1 MSRLENGKNTA
12 MTDIGLKPM
21 RLLLVCAFTY
31 GATSAPAH
39 AALPNFAQVKAA
51 HQPSEAWLVDR
62 NLVPL
67 DTLRLDPDVRRLQ
80 WVPLQALSPAMR
92 HALIESEDK
101 RFYQHGGVDWRAF
114 VSAAWENLVY
124 DTHRGA
130 STLTMQLAGLLDPAL
145 YRAPGG
151 RTYTQKW
158 DQIKAAREL
167 ERSWSKQQILEAYLN
182 RVNFRGELAGINAA
196 AQGLFGTSPSAL
208 DKAEASIL
216 AALLRGPNAK
226 PAVVARRACGVA
238 KKLAKPRP
246 TCAAI
251 TSLADTSLAAKVP
264 IDFGEQLAPQLAQ
277 RFLHTPGESVQVS
290 LDAELQRFALH
301 TLQARLVALRD
312 NHVDDGAVVVID
324 NKTGEI
330 LAYVGSAGSARATD
344 NAGTPHPAGA
354 TLHPFLYGLAIE
366 KRLLTAASLL
376 EDSPRVVET
385 ASAWTL
391 PQSDTDELNGW
402 VTLRTA
408 LGRSLYVPALATL
421 TLVTPETFYAR
432 LQDIGLSASDQLAAF
447 YGNALGGA
455 QVNLLAL
462 TNAYR
467 VLANGGVRKPASFR
481 AGSSAVGWRVMPAPV
496 AAILTDILADPEART
511 SFPGPDNTLSTRGFS
526 AVSNSS
532 SKDRRNNWCVGFSGR
547 YTVGVWLGNTSGEP
561 LRNVLESTGAAPVW
575 QALINRLNA
584 IRPSRPPRLPA
595 GVVAQSVRF
604 EPALAPPRRELFL
617 PGTEQSVVAL
627 AEADES
633 VPRILGPGNGAILA
647 LDSDI
652 PETWQKVRFYV
663 QPMRP
668 QWNWL
673 VDGAPAPVEM
683 LQSDGSLHYTPQPG
697 DHRISLI
704 DEQGETLDSVF
715 FTVTAPLQI
724 SP

>member
-12 MTDIGLKPM
+12 MTEIGLKPM
-21 RLLLVCAFTY
+21 RLLLVCAFAY
-31 GATSAPAH
+31 GAASAPAH

-51 HQPSEAWLVDR
+51 HLPSEAWLVDR
-62 NLVPL
+62 NLAPL

-92 HALIESEDK
+92 DALIESEDK

-167 ERSWSKQQILEAYLN
+167 ERSWNKQQILEAYLN

-196 AQGLFGTSPSAL
+196 AQGLFGTPPSNL

-238 KKLAKPRP
+238 KKLATPRP

-251 TSLADTSLAAKVP
+251 TSLADTSLAAKTP

-277 RFLHTPGESVQVS
+277 RFLDTPGESVQVS

-301 TLQARLVALRD
+301 TLRARLVALRD
-312 NHVDDGAVVVID
+312 NDVDDGAVVVID

-330 LAYVGSAGSARATD
+330 LAYVGSAVSARATD

-376 EDSPRVVET
+376 EESPRVAET
-385 ASAWTL
+385 ASTWTL

-432 LQDIGLSASDQLAAF
+432 LQDIGFPTFNQPATPGDTLR
-447 YGNALGGA
+447 GA

-467 VLANGGVRKPASFR
+467 MLANGGIHKPSSFR
-481 AGSSAVGWRVMPAPV
+481 MNNRPAGWRVIPAPV
-496 AAILTDILADPEART
+496 AAILTDILADKNARI
-511 SFPGPDNTLSTRGFS
+511 SRFDPDNTPAIRGFA
-526 AVSNSS
+526 AVATSNESG
-532 SKDRRNNWCVGFSGR
+532 NNWFVGFSTR
-547 YTVGVWLGNTSGEP
+547 YTVGVWLGNAAGKSLANGRSG
-561 LRNVLESTGAAPVW
+561 NAAALVW
-575 QALINRLNA
+575 QSVFNRLHA
-584 IRPSRPPRLPA
+584 SRPSWRPLLPA
-595 GVVAQSVRF
+595 GVVAQTVRF

-617 PGTEQSVVAL
+617 PGTERSVVAL

-633 VPRILGPGNGAILA
+633 VPRILGPGNGAILT

-673 VDGAPAPVEM
+673 VDGVPAPVEM

-704 DEQGETLDSVF
+704 DEQGKTLDSVF

>member
-1 MSRLENGKNTA
+1 MSRLEKRKNTA

-21 RLLLVCAFTY
+21 HLLLVCAFAY
-31 GATSAPAH
+31 GAGSAPAY
-39 AALPNFAQVKAA
+39 ALPNFAQVKTA
-51 HQPSEAWLVDR
+51 HLPSEAWLVDR
-62 NLVPL
+62 NLAPL

-92 HALIESEDK
+92 QALIESEDK

-130 STLTMQLAGLLDPAL
+130 STLTMQLAGLLDPTL
-145 YRAPGG
+145 YRAAGG

-167 ERSWSKQQILEAYLN
+167 ERTWSKQQIIEAYLN

-196 AQGLFGTSPSAL
+196 AQGLFGESPSTL

-226 PAVVARRACGVA
+226 PAVVARRACGVV
-238 KKLAKPRP
+238 KKLATPRP
-246 TCAAI
+246 TCAEI
-251 TSLADTSLAAKVP
+251 TSLTDTTLATSAH
-264 IDFGEQLAPQLAQ
+264 IDFGEHLAPQLAQ
-277 RFLHTPGESVQVS
+277 RFLHTPGERVQVS
-290 LDAELQRFALH
+290 LDAELQRFALR
-301 TLQARLVALRD
+301 TLQARLVALSD
-312 NHVDDGAVVVID
+312 NHVDGAVVVID
-324 NKTGEI
+324 NKIGEI
-330 LAYVGSAGSARATD
+330 LVYGGSAASARATD

-376 EDSPRVVET
+376 EDSPRVAET
-385 ASAWTL
+385 ASAWYL
-391 PQSDTDELNGW
+391 PQNDTDELNGW

-408 LGRSLYVPALATL
+408 LGRSLYVPARAALA
-421 TLVTPETFYAR
+421 LVTPEIFYAR
-432 LQDIGLSASDQLAAF
+432 LQDIGLSTSDQPTTF
-447 YGNALGGA
+447 YGNALSGV

-467 VLANGGVRKPASFR
+467 VLANGGVRKPVSFLAASN
-481 AGSSAVGWRVMPAPV
+481 AAGWRVMPTPV
-496 AAILTDILADPEART
+496 AAIITDILADKEART
-511 SFPGPDNTLSTRGFS
+511 SSPGLDNALSTRGFA
-526 AVSNSS
+526 AVNNSS
-532 SKDRRNNWCVGFSGR
+532 SKDRRNNWSVGFSGR

-561 LRNVLESTGAAPVW
+561 LRNVLDPTGAAPVW

-584 IRPSRPPRLPA
+584 TRPSYPTQLPT
-595 GVVAQSVRF
+595 GVVAQTVRF

-617 PGTEQSVVAL
+617 PGTERSVVTL
-627 AEADES
+627 AEQDET
-633 VPRILGPGNGAILA
+633 VPRILGPGNGAILT
-647 LDSDI
+647 LDPDI

-663 QPMRP
+663 RSMRP

-673 VDGAPAPVEM
+673 VDGAPAPLEM
-683 LQSDGSLHYTPQPG
+683 LQSDGSLHYTPQSG
-697 DHRISLI
+697 DHRISLT
-704 DEQGETLDSVF
+704 DEQDEALDSVF
-715 FTVTAPLQI
+715 FTVTDPLQI